1 MKKYLLVI
9 GAVLLM
15 FALMGAGVGAYLPLW
30 DTSGTAYVVKSNTS
44 MTDVSSIANKGSG
57 SANLL
62 KTQIGICD
70 GTTTTN
76 TVQKIVRFT
85 GTAADFNRV
94 VSFGTS
100 AFTSASTYDVFI
112 DAAGLTYA
120 VQIVSGSAISV
131 STHAA
136 TSTFKGIA
144 IGY

>member
-1 MKKYLLVI
+1 MKKSLLVI
-9 GAVLLM
+9 GAIVLL

-30 DTSGTAYVVKSNTS
+30 DSAGTEYVVKSNTKF
-44 MTDVSSIANKGSG
+44 TDTSSIVNKGKG

-76 TVQKIVRFT
+76 TAQKIIRFT

-94 VSFGTS
+94 VDFGTS
-100 AFTSASTYDVFI
+100 AFTNATSYDVFI
-112 DAAGLTYA
+112 DAGGLTFA
-120 VQIVSGSAISV
+120 VQAVSGSAISV